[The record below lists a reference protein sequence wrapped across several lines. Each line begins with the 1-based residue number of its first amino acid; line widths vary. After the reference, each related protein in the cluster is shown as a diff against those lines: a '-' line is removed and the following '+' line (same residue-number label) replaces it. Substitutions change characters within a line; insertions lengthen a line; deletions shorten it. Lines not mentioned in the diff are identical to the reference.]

1 VAGADAAGERG
12 VTGRVRAN
20 DLVMWRGS
28 KWRVVAVKTGGGG
41 VPAVLRLMRIV
52 DVHPSEVTPTGETI
66 ATPRAGS

>member
-1 VAGADAAGERG
+1 
-12 VTGRVRAN
+12 
-20 DLVMWRGS
+20 VMWRGS

-52 DVHPSEVTPTGETI
+52 DVYPSEVTPTGETI

>member
-28 KWRVVAVKTGGGG
+28 KWRVVAVKTGGDG

-52 DVHPSEVTPTGETI
+52 DVYPSEVTPTGETI